1 MTDTRALEVLR
12 PSDAPYDEIRRI
24 HNGLIDKRPSLIA
37 RCRTTTDV
45 AAAVDLGRSEDLE
58 LSVRGGGHN
67 VAGTALTDGGLM
79 IDLSAMKDV
88 AVDGTARIAHAEP
101 GVTWDGFNLAT
112 AAHGLAT
119 TGGVVSTTGVA
130 GLTLGGGYG
139 WLQGKYG
146 LAIDNLTS
154 VEVVTANGSVVR
166 ASEEVNAD
174 LFWALRGG
182 GGNFGVVT
190 SFTFRLHPVSTVFG
204 GLIAYPVAAAEDVL
218 DAYRRVTKG
227 APDELSVQ
235 CGLSTAPD
243 GSTRMVA
250 VPLCHCGEL
259 AQAETDVRPLRE
271 LGAPLLDQLGPLPYV
286 EQNRLSDEMLPRGAL
301 NYWKSAFFSELS
313 DAAIATLLE
322 CFEQVPSAM
331 TLCVIE
337 AMGGAAARVAATA
350 TAYPH
355 REPGYS
361 LLILAQWSEPADTPD
376 NIAWARDTFE
386 ALRPH
391 MADRRY
397 MNYMSADDG
406 GYVHEAYGPNYERL
420 VEIKQVYDP
429 DNLFHLNQ
437 NIPPR

>member
-1 MTDTRALEVLR
+1 MTDTQALEVLR
-12 PSDAPYDEIRRI
+12 PSDASYDEIRRI

-58 LSVRGGGHN
+58 ISVRGGGHN

-79 IDLSAMKDV
+79 IDLSAMKGV

-119 TGGVVSTTGVA
+119 TGGVVSTTGIA

-166 ASEEVNAD
+166 ASEEVNVD

-182 GGNFGVVT
+182 GGNFGVAT

-204 GLIAYPVAAAEDVL
+204 GLIGYPVGAAEEVL

-227 APDELSVQ
+227 APDELTVQ

-271 LGAPLLDQLGPLPYV
+271 LGTPLLDELGPLPYV

-301 NYWKSAFFSELS
+301 NYWKSAFFRELS

-337 AMGGAAARVAATA
+337 AMGGAAARVAPTA

-406 GYVHEAYGPNYERL
+406 GYVHDAYGPNYERL

>member
-1 MTDTRALEVLR
+1 MTDTQALEVLR
-12 PSDAPYDEIRRI
+12 PSDASYDEIRRI

-58 LSVRGGGHN
+58 ISVRGGGHN

-88 AVDGTARIAHAEP
+88 AVDGTARIAQAEP

-119 TGGVVSTTGVA
+119 TGGVMSTTGIA

-204 GLIAYPVAAAEDVL
+204 GLIGYPVAAAEEVL
-218 DAYRRVTKG
+218 DAYRRVTKA
-227 APDELSVQ
+227 APDELTVQ

-271 LGAPLLDQLGPLPYV
+271 LGAPLLDELGPLPYV

-301 NYWKSAFFSELS
+301 NYWKSAFFRELS

-337 AMGGAAARVAATA
+337 AMGGAAARVAPTA

-406 GYVHEAYGPNYERL
+406 GYVHDAYGPNYERL